1 MAEISKTADH
11 ALTLLTAVSEYQPVT
26 AAELCRRL
34 SMNRTVAHRLLVT
47 LRQRGFVR
55 RIGEEYALGPAA
67 LHIARRVEPTLR
79 DAALPVMQRLCAE
92 VGETVVLQ
100 VVDGDQAVILAQVI
114 ASRHVVRV
122 EQNLIA
128 RHPLLFGASGRV
140 LLAFQPDRV
149 IRRVLAGGADAR
161 LAAEDLAR
169 VRRAGYETSHDELQ
183 WGVHALSAPV
193 FGAGGGLVAALTVLV
208 PVGRAER
215 ISDHTDAVVE
225 AARQIRPGADDGA
238 EPRVYPG
245 HA

>member
-1 MAEISKTADH
+1 MAEISKTADL

-34 SMNRTVAHRLLVT
+34 AMNRTVAHRLLAT

-55 RIGEEYALGPAA
+55 RIGEEYALGPAT
-67 LHIARRVEPTLR
+67 LHIAQRVEPTLR
-79 DAALPVMQRLCAE
+79 DAALPVMRRLCAE

-114 ASRHVVRV
+114 ASQHVVRV
-122 EQNLIA
+122 EQNLIT
-128 RHPLLFGASGRV
+128 RHPLPLGASGRV

-149 IRRVLAGGADAR
+149 IRRVLAAAGAN
-161 LAAEDLAR
+161 LAAEDLAMI
-169 VRRAGYETSHDELQ
+169 RRAGYETSHDELQ

-193 FGAGGGLVAALTVLV
+193 FDAGGGLVAALTVLV

-215 ISDHTDAVVE
+215 ISDHTDAVVD
-225 AARQIRPGADDGA
+225 AARQIRPGPDA
-238 EPRVYPG
+238 PP
-245 HA
+245 